1 MSSTDSF
8 ADAPTRATDKDRANA
23 RGWVVFAAVMLLVI
37 GGLDA
42 LWGLAAI
49 LNNEVVVVGGHGV
62 IVADI
67 STWGWV
73 TLIFGLVLVLTGLG
87 LLAQMGVARWV
98 AIFLIAVG
106 AILQLTWFPAAPL
119 WTLLIV
125 GLSVVVIYQL
135 TAHWDE

>member
-1 MSSTDSF
+1 MSSPDSF
-8 ADAPTRATDKDRANA
+8 ADPPARASAKERANA
-23 RGWVVFAAVMLLVI
+23 RGWAVFAAVMLLVI

-73 TLIFGLVLVLTGLG
+73 TLIFGLLVVLTGLG
-87 LLAQMGVARWV
+87 LLAQNEAARWA

-106 AILQLTWFPAAPL
+106 VVLQLAWFPAAPL
-119 WTLLIV
+119 WTLLIIA
-125 GLSVVVIYQL
+125 LSIVVIYQL
-135 TAHWDE
+135 TAHWAE

>member
-1 MSSTDSF
+1 MTAQQYDSTP
-8 ADAPTRATDKDRANA
+8 APSRHRAEANA
-23 RGWVVFAAVMLLVI
+23 RGWFVFAAVMMLVL

-42 LWGLAAI
+42 LWGLAAV

-73 TLIFGLVLVLTGLG
+73 TLILGVVLVLTGIG
-87 LLAQMGVARWV
+87 LLAEVEAARWA
-98 AIFLIAVG
+98 AIFLIAFG
-106 AILQLTWFPAAPL
+106 AVLELVWFPAAPL

-125 GLSVVVIYQL
+125 ALSVVLVYQL
-135 TAHWDE
+135 TVNWRE

>member
-1 MSSTDSF
+1 MTAQQYDN
-8 ADAPTRATDKDRANA
+8 APAPSRTRAEANA
-23 RGWVVFAAVMLLVI
+23 RGWFVFAAVMMLVL

-67 STWGWV
+67 STWGWI
-73 TLIFGLVLVLTGLG
+73 TLIVGIALILTGLG
-87 LLAQMGVARWV
+87 LLSEVGAARWA
-98 AIFLIAVG
+98 AIFLIAFG
-106 AILQLTWFPAAPL
+106 AIMELAWFPAAPL

-125 GLSVVVIYQL
+125 ALSVVLIYQL
-135 TAHWDE
+135 TVNWAE

>member
-8 ADAPTRATDKDRANA
+8 ADAPTRASAEERANA
-23 RGWVVFAAVMLLVI
+23 RGWAVFAAVMLLVI

-73 TLIFGLVLVLTGLG
+73 TMIFGLLVALTGLG
-87 LLAQMGVARWV
+87 LLLGNEVARWA

-106 AILQLTWFPAAPL
+106 VVLQLAWFPAAPL

-125 GLSVVVIYQL
+125 ALSIIVIYQL
-135 TAHWDE
+135 TAHWAE

>member
-1 MSSTDSF
+1 MTAQQYDST
-8 ADAPTRATDKDRANA
+8 AAPSRTHAQTNA
-23 RGWVVFAAVMLLVI
+23 RGWFVFAAVMMLVL

-67 STWGWV
+67 STWGWI
-73 TLIFGLVLVLTGLG
+73 TLIVGIALILTGLG
-87 LLAQMGVARWV
+87 LLGEVGAARWA
-98 AIFLIAVG
+98 AIFLIAFG
-106 AILQLTWFPAAPL
+106 AIMELAWFPAAPL

-125 GLSVVVIYQL
+125 ALSVVLIYQL
-135 TAHWDE
+135 TVNWAD

>member
-1 MSSTDSF
+1 MTAPQYDS
-8 ADAPTRATDKDRANA
+8 ATAPPRSRAEANA
-23 RGWVVFAAVMLLVI
+23 RGWFVFAAVMMLVL

-42 LWGLAAI
+42 LWGLAAV

-73 TLIFGLVLVLTGLG
+73 NLIIGVALVLTGIG
-87 LLAQMGVARWV
+87 LLAEVEAARWA
-98 AIFLIAVG
+98 AIFLIAFG
-106 AILQLTWFPAAPL
+106 AVLQLVWFPAAPL

-125 GLSVVVIYQL
+125 ALSVVLVYQL
-135 TAHWDE
+135 TVNWRE